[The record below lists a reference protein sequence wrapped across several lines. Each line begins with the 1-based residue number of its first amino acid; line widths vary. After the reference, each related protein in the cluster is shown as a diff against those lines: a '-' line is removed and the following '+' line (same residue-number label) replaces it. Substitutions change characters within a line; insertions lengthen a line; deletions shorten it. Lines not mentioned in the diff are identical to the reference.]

1 MALAVTLTAG
11 IFAEQQNRKLHQQS
25 VRAEVNEQLG
35 LVRARLEGNINA
47 NLQLARGLVAVIS
60 ARPDIDQAQ
69 FAAIA
74 RQMVGSHSQIRNLAA
89 APDLVVELM
98 YPVEGNERAIA
109 YYGKRGFTDT
119 GRRKEL
125 IHRTGPTGVAEWC
138 LLRP

>member
-74 RQMVGSHSQIRNLAA
+74 AKSAS
-89 APDLVVELM
+89 
-98 YPVEGNERAIA
+98 
-109 YYGKRGFTDT
+109 T
-119 GRRKEL
+119 KESD
-125 IHRTGPTGVAEWC
+125 
-138 LLRP
+138 